1 MEEVLRT
8 CLPRLDERL
17 RRGGGLGWLFG
28 GPLHPFAA
36 CGSTCVAAA
45 VDLERHELVVANI
58 GDSRAML
65 LRDGKAGNGLERLEN
80 GSRMALK
87 SL

>member
-1 MEEVLRT
+1 MEEVLRC

-17 RRGGGLGWLFG
+17 RRGWGLGWLFG

-36 CGSTCVAAA
+36 VGSTCVAAV
-45 VDLERHELVVANI
+45 VDLQKQLLVVANI

-65 LRDGKAGNGLERLEN
+65 LRDGKAGDG
-80 GSRMALK
+80 
-87 SL
+87 